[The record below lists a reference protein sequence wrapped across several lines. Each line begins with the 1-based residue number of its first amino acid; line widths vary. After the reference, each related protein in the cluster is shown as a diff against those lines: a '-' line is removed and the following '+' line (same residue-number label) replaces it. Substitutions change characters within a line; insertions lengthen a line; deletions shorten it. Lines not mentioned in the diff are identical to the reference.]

1 MRPFN
6 DFRFSIEKGSQFMT
20 PLKEYLAIVRIDNW
34 LGWIFS
40 FEIGSVFLSLPSPKI
55 ITLLFLA
62 FSFATAGIFILNQYF
77 DREDDKENTEKS
89 VLPIASGRIAPRTAL
104 ILSLSL
110 MASSLLLAFSI
121 SMSIFQC
128 FLSILPFGL
137 HILLRLFG
145 LRLCLRW
152 ISLSQA

>member
-1 MRPFN
+1 
-6 DFRFSIEKGSQFMT
+6 
-20 PLKEYLAIVRIDNW
+20 
-34 LGWIFS
+34 
-40 FEIGSVFLSLPSPKI
+40 
-55 ITLLFLA
+55 
-62 FSFATAGIFILNQYF
+62 
-77 DREDDKENTEKS
+77 
-89 VLPIASGRIAPRTAL
+89 
-104 ILSLSL
+104 